1 MEPTLPGTDFHL
13 PRHHHYPAMTGEERL
28 EALRSIRGMWK
39 GQGKEIMQ
47 RIEAGRADRQMP
59 AAKD

>member
-1 MEPTLPGTDFHL
+1 MEPTIPGTDSRL
-13 PRHHHYPAMTGEERL
+13 RRHHHYPSMTGEERL

-39 GQGKEIMQ
+39 GQGHEIMQ
-47 RIEAGRADRQMP
+47 RIEAGREDRKMS

>member
-1 MEPTLPGTDFHL
+1 MEPTLPGTDFRL
-13 PRHHHYPAMTGEERL
+13 PRHHQYPSMTGEERL
-28 EALRSIRGMWK
+28 EALRAIRGMWK

-47 RIEAGRADRQMP
+47 RIEAGREDRTMP